1 MSPHTNSRTRRPV
14 TTVPTLLAALTAAA
28 LAIPALTAC
37 SAVNKAVNCA
47 NTASAVVDA
56 VDKLQQA
63 TGNALDDP
71 QKAEQALDDIDRN
84 LKKARDSSSDPDL
97 AKAIDKMN
105 TGIKD
110 ARRDIKAAKAPDL
123 QPITD
128 AAGEM
133 TKICTPG

>member
-1 MSPHTNSRTRRPV
+1 MSPHTTSRTRRPV
-14 TTVPTLLAALTAAA
+14 TTALAVLTATA
-28 LAIPALTAC
+28 LAIPALSAC

-63 TGNALDDP
+63 TGNTLDDP

-110 ARRDIKAAKAPDL
+110 ARKDIKDAKAPDL